1 MWLFLSLFFDSCF
14 FLFQSN
20 VCVALIYSDLSLN
33 TPVFAAMFFFVSLFF
48 FSFDSL
54 PIDRLRLPWHRPTRL
69 FGLLEHSG
77 TPMAARVSLGEL
89 TGFAVYRWAFLES
102 FLSYSL
108 MVRPLFFLVRSH
120 FSKKN
125 LLFAQSCCCCCCCC
139 CCCWTH
145 LATRRSLFLP
155 HTLRE
160 RERERVYF
168 SYFFCGS
175 ANDRPLKSKMNKSA
189 KQTNKQTN
197 KQRQTTKLSSSRRQS
212 EQRNLRCYDVTAIF
226 FSFCFVWWF
235 PAYGVHFQLLRGLN
249 QKLLFVFF
257 FFSSD
262 GPPVCVVSAAFVIS
276 NTSCSLISW
285 RSDEWNRKFS
295 LLLLFFFCSFYRISF
310 PRRVMARATG

>member
-1 MWLFLSLFFDSCF
+1 MCVWLLFTLIFRWIHRSLRPC
-14 FLFQSN
+14 
-20 VCVALIYSDLSLN
+20 
-33 TPVFAAMFFFVSLFF
+33 FFFVSLFF

-108 MVRPLFFLVRSH
+108 MVRPLFFFGQITFFKEELALRP
-120 FSKKN
+120 K
-125 LLFAQSCCCCCCCC
+125 LLLLLLLLLDPPGNAPKPLL
-139 CCCWTH
+139 T
-145 LATRRSLFLP
+145 P
-155 HTLRE
+155 HTE
-160 RERERVYF
+160 RERE
-168 SYFFCGS
+168 SLLLLFFLWQRQ
-175 ANDRPLKSKMNKSA
+175 RPAIKVENEQVSK
-189 KQTNKQTN
+189 TNKQTN